1 MSGRSLWKD
10 KTQLPEYM
18 PLDGDITADVLVIG
32 GGMAGL
38 LTAYMLTRAGADC
51 VLVEADRLCGG
62 VSGDTTGKITALHGA
77 VFDKLIREFGSGA
90 LGRILRQTVRLWRS
104 TKGFAGI
111 STVILRR
118 GTRMFIRRM
127 MPK

>member
-1 MSGRSLWKD
+1 MSGRSLWRD
-10 KTQLPEYM
+10 KTQLPEHM

-77 VFDKLIREFGSGA
+77 VFRCRA
-90 LGRILRQTVRLWRS
+90 H
-104 TKGFAGI
+104 AGI
-111 STVILRR
+111 
-118 GTRMFIRRM
+118 F
-127 MPK
+127 